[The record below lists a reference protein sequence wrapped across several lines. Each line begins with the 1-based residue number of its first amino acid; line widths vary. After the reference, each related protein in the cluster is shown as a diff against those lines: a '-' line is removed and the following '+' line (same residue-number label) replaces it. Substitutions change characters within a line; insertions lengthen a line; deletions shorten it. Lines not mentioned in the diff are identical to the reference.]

1 MNPTQQRPSPDS
13 FLRPSNP
20 NQRRYEALRAHF
32 VEGLSP
38 QQAAARLGYTPNSFI
53 SLLRDFRAGRLNLF
67 ALPQPGPKSAPRK
80 EAARPQVVKLR
91 RQGLSV
97 YEIAEALK
105 DSPTPLNRTG
115 VTEILREEG
124 FARFHPRPHAA
135 RGGPSLE
142 PLPRAQKI
150 DFDRIHTAGHTSAA
164 IGTAIFQ
171 TYVVP
176 FEVVSVLLTAAVVGA
191 IAVAR
196 RD

>member
-1 MNPTQQRPSPDS
+1 
-13 FLRPSNP
+13 
-20 NQRRYEALRAHF
+20 
-32 VEGLSP
+32 
-38 QQAAARLGYTPNSFI
+38 
-53 SLLRDFRAGRLNLF
+53 
-67 ALPQPGPKSAPRK
+67 APRK

-150 DFDRIHTAGHTSAA
+150 DFDRFPQQFRTEAAGALLA
-164 IGTAIFQ
+164 I
-171 TYVVP
+171 P
-176 FEVVSVLLTAAVVGA
+176 ELLALDLPALVQQAGYPA
-191 IAVAR
+191 P
-196 RD
+196 RDIPALRS